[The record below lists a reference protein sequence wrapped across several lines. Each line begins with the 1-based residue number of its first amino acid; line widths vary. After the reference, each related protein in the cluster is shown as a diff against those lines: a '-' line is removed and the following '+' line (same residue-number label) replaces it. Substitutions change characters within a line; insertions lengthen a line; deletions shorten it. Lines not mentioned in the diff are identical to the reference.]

1 MLKDIG
7 WSEELITFE
16 HIDCSISA
24 SISEVSSDE
33 REEKL
38 YADLS
43 SNNNS
48 ESLLGSR
55 DDSDGDSTFD
65 DSLLEMLLEL
75 PIAIIGTELIKNVKT
90 TVATPA
96 PCYENKHKSSSFK
109 VINYKQLKLKY
120 YILIVL

>member
-1 MLKDIG
+1 MLKDVG
-7 WSEELITFE
+7 LSEGFITFE

-24 SISEVSSDE
+24 SISEGSSSDE
-33 REEKL
+33 GEEKL
-38 YADLS
+38 YVDLS
-43 SNNNS
+43 SNNKS

-90 TVATPA
+90 TVDYSTHNRTQF
-96 PCYENKHKSSSFK
+96 ENKS
-109 VINYKQLKLKY
+109 L
-120 YILIVL
+120 YIFR